1 MTTVIGN
8 TVMIKKLDKKNYNL
22 LVKHNNLIQC
32 KYTLDPIEQKLLY
45 KVFEEIQNNDY
56 QSQEII
62 LKFKD
67 FYREFKGVLKSN
79 ISKKEFINLIKGT
92 QKKMPYILKSDG
104 TYIETQW
111 YKIKGKLD
119 LESLDLIL
127 DEVTLIIDDDV
138 FEYVRSLNRNFTG
151 LKLETLY
158 SFKSFYS
165 MRIYELIKQWS
176 NTKKEIIFKPSS
188 LKELLGV
195 DKISGYKNYTNF
207 RKKVIDKAI
216 NEINEKSELDVEVI
230 HDKKGGKS
238 VKEIKFIIKNDKEK
252 IKIDIPNKENDNDK
266 DQYQDED
273 QGNNN
278 NLPIKFDKGFLNL
291 FSRQF
296 KDYDFSDP
304 DYHLILLES
313 KDIALSKDGLHKDSP
328 IGRKNYRL
336 FAQTLINRI
345 NSYKAKKQQ
354 EEEEKKNNE
363 LMNKLTPE
371 QAKEMYILGFE
382 DVQEYLELISIK

>member
-32 KYTLDPIEQKLLY
+32 KYSLTPIEQKLLY
-45 KVFEEIQNNDY
+45 KIFEEIQNNNY
-56 QSQEII
+56 QSKEIV

-119 LESLDLIL
+119 LESLSLIL
-127 DEVTLIIDDDV
+127 DEVKLILDDDV
-138 FEYVRSLNRNFTG
+138 FEYVQSLDRNFTG
-151 LKLETLY
+151 LKLESLY
-158 SFKSFYS
+158 AFKNFYA

-176 NTKKEIIFKPSS
+176 NTKKEIVFEPAT

-207 RKKVIDKAI
+207 RKKVIEKAI
-216 NEINEKSELDVEVI
+216 NEINEKSELDIEVV

-252 IKIDIPNKENDNDK
+252 VNTDDVKEDIITSTEEIKEFNMPKIN
-266 DQYQDED
+266 
-273 QGNNN
+273 
-278 NLPIKFDKGFLNL
+278 FDKGFDNL

-296 KDYDFSDP
+296 KDYDFYDTE
-304 DYHLILLES
+304 YHLLLLES
-313 KDIALSKDGLHKDSP
+313 RDITLSKDGLPKDAL
-328 IGRKNYRL
+328 IGKSNYRL
-336 FAQTLINRI
+336 FAQTLINKI
-345 NSYKAKKQQ
+345 NTYKAKKEA
-354 EEEEKKNNE
+354 EEEEKRNNE
-363 LMNKLTPE
+363 LMNKLTDE
-371 QAKEMYILGFE
+371 QVKEMYILGFE
-382 DVQEYLELISIK
+382 DVQEYLDLISMSTDS

>member
-32 KYTLDPIEQKLLY
+32 KYSLTPIEQKLLY
-45 KVFEEIQNNDY
+45 KIFEEIQNNNY
-56 QSQEII
+56 QSKEII

-119 LESLDLIL
+119 LESLSLIL
-127 DEVTLIIDDDV
+127 DEVKLILDDDV
-138 FEYVRSLNRNFTG
+138 FEYVQSLDRNFTG
-151 LKLETLY
+151 LKLESLY
-158 SFKSFYS
+158 AFKNFYA

-176 NTKKEIIFKPSS
+176 NTKKEIVFEPAT

-207 RKKVIDKAI
+207 RKKVIEKAI
-216 NEINEKSELDVEVI
+216 NEINEKSELDIEVV

-252 IKIDIPNKENDNDK
+252 VNTDDVKEDIITSTEEIKEFNMPKINFDN
-266 DQYQDED
+266 
-273 QGNNN
+273 G
-278 NLPIKFDKGFLNL
+278 FDNL

-296 KDYDFSDP
+296 KDYDFYDP
-304 DYHLILLES
+304 EYHLLLLES
-313 KDIALSKDGLHKDSP
+313 RDITLSKDGLPKDAL
-328 IGRKNYRL
+328 IGKSNYRL
-336 FAQTLINRI
+336 FAQTLINKI
-345 NSYKAKKQQ
+345 NTYKAKKAA
-354 EEEEKKNNE
+354 EEEEKRNNE
-363 LMNKLTPE
+363 LMNKLTDE

-382 DVQEYLELISIK
+382 DVQEYLDLISMSTDS

>member
-32 KYTLDPIEQKLLY
+32 KYSLTPIEQKLLY
-45 KVFEEIQNNDY
+45 KIFEEIQNNNY
-56 QSQEII
+56 QSKEIV

-119 LESLDLIL
+119 LESLSLIL
-127 DEVTLIIDDDV
+127 DEVKLILDDDI
-138 FEYVRSLNRNFTG
+138 FEYVQSLDRNFTG

-158 SFKSFYS
+158 AFKNFYA

-176 NTKKEIIFKPSS
+176 NTKKEIVFEPAT

-207 RKKVIDKAI
+207 RKKVIEKAI
-216 NEINEKSELDVEVI
+216 NEINEKSELDIEVV

-252 IKIDIPNKENDNDK
+252 VNIDDVKEDIITSTEEIKEFNMPKINFDN
-266 DQYQDED
+266 
-273 QGNNN
+273 G
-278 NLPIKFDKGFLNL
+278 FDNL

-296 KDYDFSDP
+296 KDYDFYDP
-304 DYHLILLES
+304 EYHLLLLES
-313 KDIALSKDGLHKDSP
+313 RDITLSKDGLPKDAL
-328 IGRKNYRL
+328 IGKSNYRL
-336 FAQTLINRI
+336 FAQTLINKI
-345 NSYKAKKQQ
+345 NTYKAKKAA
-354 EEEEKKNNE
+354 EEEEKRNNE
-363 LMNKLTPE
+363 LMNKLTDE

-382 DVQEYLELISIK
+382 DVQEYLDLISMSTDS

>member
-32 KYTLDPIEQKLLY
+32 KYSLTPIEQKLLY
-45 KVFEEIQNNDY
+45 KIFEEIQNNNY
-56 QSQEII
+56 QSKEIV

-119 LESLDLIL
+119 LESLSLIL
-127 DEVTLIIDDDV
+127 DEVKLILDDDI
-138 FEYVRSLNRNFTG
+138 FEYVQSLDRNFTG

-158 SFKSFYS
+158 AFKNFYA

-176 NTKKEIIFKPSS
+176 NTKKEIVFEPAT

-207 RKKVIDKAI
+207 RKKVIEKAI
-216 NEINEKSELDVEVI
+216 NEINEKSELDIEVV

-252 IKIDIPNKENDNDK
+252 VNIDNVKEDIITSTEEIKEFNMPKINFDN
-266 DQYQDED
+266 
-273 QGNNN
+273 G
-278 NLPIKFDKGFLNL
+278 FDNL

-296 KDYDFSDP
+296 KDYDFYDP
-304 DYHLILLES
+304 EYNLLLLES
-313 KDIALSKDGLHKDSP
+313 RDITLSKDGLPKDAP
-328 IGRKNYRL
+328 IGRTNYRL
-336 FAQTLINRI
+336 FAQTLINKI
-345 NSYKAKKQQ
+345 NTYKAKK
-354 EEEEKKNNE
+354 EEEEKEKRNNE
-363 LMNKLTPE
+363 LMEKLTDE

-382 DVQEYLELISIK
+382 DVQEYLDLISMSTEN

>member
-32 KYTLDPIEQKLLY
+32 KYSLTPIEQKLLY
-45 KVFEEIQNNDY
+45 KIFEEIQNNNY
-56 QSQEII
+56 QSKEIV

-119 LESLDLIL
+119 LESLSLIL
-127 DEVTLIIDDDV
+127 DEVKLILDDDI
-138 FEYVRSLNRNFTG
+138 FEYVQSLDRNFTG

-158 SFKSFYS
+158 AFKNFYA

-176 NTKKEIIFKPSS
+176 NTKKEIVFEPAT

-207 RKKVIDKAI
+207 RKKVIEKAI
-216 NEINEKSELDVEVI
+216 NEINEKSELDIEVV

-252 IKIDIPNKENDNDK
+252 VNIDDVKEDIITSTEEIKEFNMPKINFDN
-266 DQYQDED
+266 
-273 QGNNN
+273 G
-278 NLPIKFDKGFLNL
+278 FDNL

-296 KDYDFSDP
+296 KDYDFYDP
-304 DYHLILLES
+304 EYHLLLLES
-313 KDIALSKDGLHKDSP
+313 RDITLSKDGLPKDAL
-328 IGRKNYRL
+328 IGKSNYRL
-336 FAQTLINRI
+336 FAQTLINKI
-345 NSYKAKKQQ
+345 NTYKAKKAA
-354 EEEEKKNNE
+354 EEEEKRNNE
-363 LMNKLTPE
+363 LMNKLTDE

-382 DVQEYLELISIK
+382 DVQEYLDLISMSTDN

>member
-8 TVMIKKLDKKNYNL
+8 AIVIKKLDKKNYNL

-32 KYTLDPIEQKLLY
+32 KYSLDPIEQKLLY
-45 KVFEEIQNNDY
+45 KIFEDIQNNNY
-56 QSQEII
+56 QSKEIV

-127 DEVTLIIDDDV
+127 DEVKLIIDDDV

-158 SFKSFYS
+158 SFKSFYA

-176 NTKKEIIFKPSS
+176 NTKKEIIFPPST

-207 RKKVIDKAI
+207 RKKVIEKAI
-216 NEINEKSELDVEVI
+216 NEINEKSELDVEVV

-252 IKIDIPNKENDNDK
+252 VNIDTEKEKIIDDKEKIKEFDIPQIN
-266 DQYQDED
+266 
-273 QGNNN
+273 
-278 NLPIKFDKGFLNL
+278 FDKGFDDL
-291 FSRQF
+291 FKRQF

-304 DYHLILLES
+304 EYHLILLES
-313 KDIALSKDGLHKDSP
+313 KDITLSKDRLHKDSP

-345 NSYKAKKQQ
+345 KTHKARKEQ
-354 EEEEKKNNE
+354 EEKEKKEEE
-363 LMNKLTPE
+363 LMAKLTEE
-371 QAKEMYILGFE
+371 QIQEMYALGFD
-382 DVQEYLELISIK
+382 DVQEYIDLLLLPNEE